1 MARRIRRLTINLRD
15 FTDSLPTDTEVVM
28 TMVGADEAIPTPSE
42 PGRQILP
49 VTLTEAVTAG
59 TVMFDLI
66 PTNQYKNLTRYQVSW
81 PGITAITF
89 AMPDADTTLYDILA
103 TAIVT
108 PDRPFLSP
116 GSLADGT
123 YTAIRTCLLY
133 TSPSPRD

>member
-1 MARRIRRLTINLRD
+1 MAGRIRRLTINLRD
-15 FTDSLPTDTEVVM
+15 FTDTNPTDTEVLM

-49 VTLTEAVTAG
+49 VTLTEAVSSG

-89 AMPDADTTLYDILA
+89 AMPDADTTLHG
-103 TAIVT
+103 
-108 PDRPFLSP
+108 PN
-116 GSLADGT
+116 
-123 YTAIRTCLLY
+123 TCLLY